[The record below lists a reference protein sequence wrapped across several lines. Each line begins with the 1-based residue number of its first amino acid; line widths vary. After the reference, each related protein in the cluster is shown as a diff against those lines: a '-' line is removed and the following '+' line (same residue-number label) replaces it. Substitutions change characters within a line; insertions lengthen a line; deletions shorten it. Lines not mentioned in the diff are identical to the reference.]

1 MITPDGKHCTIP
13 GIVVWDGITTPDT
26 DNAVGKPKYSC
37 KIVVDPNAPELAE
50 LQHLATEELNSG
62 IFKGV
67 MPHGGLWIMA
77 PVQPTDKFNIDGM
90 FNNFMWLNASTY
102 NGQPQVYDQNG
113 QLIPPMQLASVIYPG
128 SKVELLVEAYCYDKQ
143 SKGIKPSL
151 AGIRIIDA
159 TAPRLSIS
167 GSSIDVASVF
177 GAPGGQQAAP
187 INNTPGPNAAPVVTQ
202 PNVVQPVVDPLAAP
216 GAPPVVA
223 VPGNVT
229 PNVNYT
235 QP

>member
-13 GIVVWDGITTPDT
+13 GIIVWDGILAPDI
-26 DNAVGKPKYSC
+26 DNAVGKPKHSC
-37 KIVVDPNAPELAE
+37 KIVVDPNAPELVE
-50 LQHLATEELNSG
+50 LQQLATDELNTG
-62 IFKGV
+62 IFKGI
-67 MPHGGLWIMA
+67 MPPGGLWIMA
-77 PVQPTDKFNIDGM
+77 PVQPNDKFNINGM
-90 FNNFMWLNASTY
+90 FNGFQWLNASTY

-113 QLIPPMQLASVIYPG
+113 QLIPPMQLASVIYTG
-128 SKVELLVEAYCYDKQ
+128 SKVELLVQPWSYDNV

-159 TAPRLSIS
+159 TAPRLQIS

-177 GAPGGQQAAP
+177 GIPGTP
-187 INNTPGPNAAPVVTQ
+187 INNTAPNAVPATIP
-202 PNVVQPVVDPLAAP
+202 PNVVQPAANPLAAP
-216 GAPPVVA
+216 GAQPAGA
-223 VPGNVT
+223 VPGNQVT